1 MGIHSRDHKASFIDT
16 ERRKLTRVQHGI
28 DVYAMKKKV
37 DRWQLLFGYLY
48 DVRLFRSLYPRNV
61 NGVPDDLLILP
72 VSPSNVR
79 KYTIFIEKLA
89 ATHLRTNSISSLLSA
104 KMRISIKIHHLLTG
118 RQWLRFYL
126 YLKL

>member
-1 MGIHSRDHKASFIDT
+1 MVGIHSRDHKANFIDT
-16 ERRKLTRVQHGI
+16 ERRKLTRVQRGI

-37 DRWQLLFGYLY
+37 GRWQLLFGYLY

-89 ATHLRTNSISSLLSA
+89 VTHLRTNKFNLFAFVRKNAILHKTPAS
-104 KMRISIKIHHLLTG
+104 T
-118 RQWLRFYL
+118 
-126 YLKL
+126 

>member
-1 MGIHSRDHKASFIDT
+1 MVSTFT
-16 ERRKLTRVQHGI
+16 PW
-28 DVYAMKKKV
+28 KKKV

-89 ATHLRTNSISSLLSA
+89 VTHLRTNSIFSLLSA

-118 RQWLRFYL
+118 RQW
-126 YLKL
+126 